1 MSEPGKGMSRK
12 NERRRPFEVAVLLPD
27 SRLPYAFTEGV
38 DLGDIEAEA
47 IRRLREALDSLEG
60 YHATLLDDHG
70 QFIDRLREGGF
81 DMVLNFCD
89 TGFYNEDLIGNI
101 PSLCEILRLPY
112 TGSPAVAIDASGD
125 KTLVGTL
132 AASLGIPVP
141 AEQFV
146 DLTVEPFPAP
156 SEYPALIKPNVG
168 GGSYGVTRRSVV
180 HNANEAD
187 RYLHRL
193 AAYIKPSEA
202 LIQEFL
208 SGAEYTVS
216 VIGNI
221 PGGLTILPP
230 AVVDYSGLDKDLPP
244 VFTYAGK
251 FDPDSRYWDQLRHRP
266 ADLDEATLKWIEKV
280 CTILFTRLRCRDY
293 ARFDFRADGNGFL
306 KLLDANPN
314 PAWQWDGRMALS
326 AGWAGYDYA
335 EILRRIL
342 ETARAR
348 YAL

>member
-1 MSEPGKGMSRK
+1 MSEPTNG
-12 NERRRPFEVAVLLPD
+12 RRRRKSSRRPVEVAVLLPD

-38 DLGDIEAEA
+38 DLADIEAEA
-47 IRRLREALDSLEG
+47 IQRLQEALASLEG
-60 YHATLLDDHG
+60 YHATILDDHR

-89 TGFYNEDLIGNI
+89 TGFYNEDLISNI
-101 PSLCEILRLPY
+101 PSLCEILHLPC
-112 TGSPAVAIDASGD
+112 TGSPAVAIDAAGD
-125 KTLVGTL
+125 KTLVGAF

-141 AEQFV
+141 ADRFV

-180 HNANEAD
+180 HNADEAD
-187 RYLHRL
+187 RYLHWL
-193 AAYIKPSEA
+193 ASYIKPPEA
-202 LIQEFL
+202 VIQEFL
-208 SGAEYTVS
+208 SGKEYTVS

-230 AVVDYSGLDKDLPP
+230 AVVDYSGLDTDLPR
-244 VFTYAGK
+244 VFTFAGK
-251 FDPDSRYWDQLRHRP
+251 YDPDSRYWDQLRHKR
-266 ADLDEATLKWIEKV
+266 ADLDKATLKWIEEA
-280 CTILFTRLRCRDY
+280 CTILFMRLRCRDY
-293 ARFDFRADGNGFL
+293 ARFDFRADSNGVL

-314 PAWQWDGRMALS
+314 PAWQFDSRMALS

-335 EILRRIL
+335 RLILLIL
-342 ETARAR
+342 QTAEAR
-348 YAL
+348 YR